1 MSERRD
7 EQERGGGEKGRDGA
21 EERAGLGN
29 DDVRDRGRDRG
40 LAGASYG
47 SNERD
52 QTRARE
58 QVRQRAVDEI
68 GEIPNADA
76 DVEAGVSRRAERF
89 ED

>member
-7 EQERGGGEKGRDGA
+7 EQKRGEKGRDGVG
-21 EERAGLGN
+21 R
-29 DDVRDRGRDRG
+29 RDEG

-47 SNERD
+47 STERD

-58 QVRQRAVDEI
+58 QVRDRPLDEI

-76 DVEAGVSRRAERF
+76 DVEAGVSRRAERY